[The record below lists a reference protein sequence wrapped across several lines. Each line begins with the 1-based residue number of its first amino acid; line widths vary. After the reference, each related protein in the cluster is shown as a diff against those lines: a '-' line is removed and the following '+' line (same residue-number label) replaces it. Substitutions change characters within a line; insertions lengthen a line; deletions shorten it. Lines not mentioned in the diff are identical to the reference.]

1 MTDCDFTKECAF
13 YNNRLQEMPMMKD
26 FIKDMICHK
35 RPSTC
40 LRLKEA
46 GISPIENADNMTT
59 PLLPDARR
67 PHIPV

>member
-1 MTDCDFTKECAF
+1 MAECNYINECAF

-26 FIKDMICHK
+26 FIKDMVCRK

-46 GISPIENADNMTT
+46 EISPIGNADNMTT

-67 PHIPV
+67 PHITA